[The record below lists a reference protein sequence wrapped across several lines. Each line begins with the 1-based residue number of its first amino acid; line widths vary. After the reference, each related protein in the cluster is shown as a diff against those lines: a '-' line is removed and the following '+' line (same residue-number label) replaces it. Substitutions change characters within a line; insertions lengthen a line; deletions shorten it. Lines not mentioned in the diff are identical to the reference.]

1 MAGKIFVNYRRDDER
16 AAAARVRD
24 RLATAFGRANVF
36 MDVDNLVAGQRFDRE
51 LEKALAETDVFIA
64 VIGARWMQLLADRQ
78 AAGERDY
85 VREEIAGALQRDMV
99 VIPVLIERAPLPRG
113 DALPQDIRALVLHQ
127 KHSVEHDQ
135 FGRDVASLIEAIR
148 SARKSVRNATGRP
161 EFAARWGWFAVAL
174 LLLGIAVAA
183 GGYVFKSVTPLPVAT
198 GALERAWGKAKA
210 LLGQSKDAAQKGME
224 AAKPMVDKAKE
235 AVGTAAATAKEAV
248 KKPSRTRDEPS
259 ERTRGKPDPPE
270 RTREKYDPPLREA
283 PSDGTRGLSP
293 PAAPPGQ

>member
-1 MAGKIFVNYRRDDER
+1 MSAVAGL
-16 AAAARVRD
+16 VRQ
-24 RLATAFGRANVF
+24 RGALIGLVILATLATMA
-36 MDVDNLVAGQRFDRE
+36 VAAPWLGSRDPIRTAPRE
-51 LEKALAETDVFIA
+51 
-64 VIGARWMQLLADRQ
+64 
-78 AAGERDY
+78 
-85 VREEIAGALQRDMV
+85 ALQPPGGRF
-99 VIPVLIERAPLPRG
+99 VLG
-113 DALPQDIRALVLHQ
+113 
-127 KHSVEHDQ
+127 SDQ

-161 EFAARWGWFAVAL
+161 EFAARWGWFAAAL